1 MYEKI
6 FPSRASE
13 IEAYL
18 SAKKPTAFES
28 REKSKSMHIS
38 LEAA

>member
-1 MYEKI
+1 MYERI

-18 SAKKPTAFES
+18 SAKKPSSFES
-28 REKSKSMHIS
+28 REKSKSMHIN
-38 LEAA
+38 LDEI